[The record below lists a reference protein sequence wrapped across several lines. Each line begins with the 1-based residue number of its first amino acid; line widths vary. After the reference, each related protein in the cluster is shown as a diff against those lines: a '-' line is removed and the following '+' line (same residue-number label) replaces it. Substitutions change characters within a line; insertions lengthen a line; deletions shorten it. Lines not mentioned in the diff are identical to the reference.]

1 MSWHLAPSLVQLRSE
16 VNRRWPNRPKGSDG
30 TVGDTSHNAR
40 KSDHNPN
47 DRGSVNAF
55 DITYP
60 GVDPK
65 IVIAAVS
72 KHPSANY
79 VIFNKNIYSK
89 KSNWKAV
96 AYTGTNPHKTHL
108 HVSILQSAS
117 AERDTTPW
125 LAGATVK
132 PKPKPVKRSTF
143 PLPAGQVFGRRAT
156 AKVHNGYRNS
166 EDKSDV
172 KRIQRKLGVTPV
184 SGWFGPVTEKA
195 VKRWQLRRLI
205 RRTGLVGKKEWDRMG
220 L

>member
-47 DRGSVNAF
+47 ERGSVNAF

-132 PKPKPVKRSTF
+132 PKPNPVKRSTF
-143 PLPAGQVFGRRAT
+143 PLPVGQAFGRRAT

-172 KRIQRKLGVTPV
+172 KRIQRKLGVSPV

>member
-47 DRGSVNAF
+47 ERGSVNAF

-132 PKPKPVKRSTF
+132 PKPNPVKRSTF
-143 PLPAGQVFGRRAT
+143 PLPAGQAFGRRAT

-172 KRIQRKLGVTPV
+172 KRIQRKLGVSPV

>member
-47 DRGSVNAF
+47 ERGSVNAF

-143 PLPAGQVFGRRAT
+143 PLPAGQAFGRRAT

>member
-47 DRGSVNAF
+47 ERGSVNAF

-143 PLPAGQVFGRRAT
+143 PLPAGQAFGRRAT

-172 KRIQRKLGVTPV
+172 KRIQRKLGVSPV

>member
-1 MSWHLAPSLVQLRSE
+1 VSWHLAPSLVQLRSE

-47 DRGSVNAF
+47 ERGSVNAF

-65 IVIAAVS
+65 IVIAAAS

-143 PLPAGQVFGRRAT
+143 PLPAGQAFGRRAT